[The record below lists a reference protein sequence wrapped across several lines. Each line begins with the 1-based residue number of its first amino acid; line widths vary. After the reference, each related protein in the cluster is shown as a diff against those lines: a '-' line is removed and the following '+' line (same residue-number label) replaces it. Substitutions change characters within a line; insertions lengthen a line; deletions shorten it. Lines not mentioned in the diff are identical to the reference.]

1 MKTSTITNG
10 RQIIAIC
17 SDITK
22 FKEGEALMNKIRST
36 FFSSVA
42 HELKTP
48 LNSIIPMIRMMLET
62 MKDELSPRA
71 ITYLNIILSSALH
84 LQSVIDDALDM
95 SRLEN
100 NKFTLY

>member
-1 MKTSTITNG
+1 M
-10 RQIIAIC
+10 
-17 SDITK
+17 
-22 FKEGEALMNKIRST
+22 

-62 MKDELSPRA
+62 MKDELSPRP